1 MIDLRVIEDEIESIE
16 QEEDT
21 TYEACERLSQLYIVR
36 DFLAKKKARDEGPTS
51 DFLLACVG
59 VPTQDLMRVLNEHME
74 AIRIVYP
81 AEYEAVVSKIKAL
94 HRD

>member
-36 DFLAKKKARDEGPTS
+36 D
-51 DFLLACVG
+51 
-59 VPTQDLMRVLNEHME
+59 
-74 AIRIVYP
+74 
-81 AEYEAVVSKIKAL
+81 
-94 HRD
+94 